1 MIKHIVLFKF
11 VNPSEALLEDI
22 TIKLENLKHEIPEIE
37 SIEAAINSNP
47 DEKFHLGLT
56 VVVKDFDAL
65 KIYSN
70 HPKHLDVAKII
81 REKLAERAC
90 VDYNI

>member
-11 VNPSEALLEDI
+11 NNSSDAFLEDI
-22 TIKLENLKHEIPEIE
+22 AIKLENLKHEIPEIE
-37 SIEAAINSNP
+37 SIEAGLNQNP

-56 VVVKDFDAL
+56 VIVKDFDAL
-65 KIYSN
+65 KTYAN
-70 HPKHLDVAKII
+70 HPKHLEVAKLI
-81 REKLAERAC
+81 RESLADRAC

>member
-11 VNPSEALLEDI
+11 VDPSEALLEDI
-22 TIKLENLKHEIPEIE
+22 TIKLQNLKYEIPEIE
-37 SIEAAINSNP
+37 SIEAAINQNP

-56 VVVKDFDAL
+56 VLVKDFEAL
-65 KIYSN
+65 KIYAN
-70 HPKHLDVAKII
+70 HPRHMEVAKII
-81 REKLAERAC
+81 RENLADRSC